1 MTIAMNHLLL
11 IAGLTL
17 ITLLFRLGGYFGGA
31 YLQRFPLIQRALEIL
46 PQLILASLIA
56 RSLVDASPLLWAAA
70 LVSLVIAL
78 IFRNVLV
85 VMLAGVGV
93 VLVATLVGAAV

>member
-1 MTIAMNHLLL
+1 MTMAMNHLLL

-56 RSLVDASPLLWAAA
+56 RSLVDASPPLWAAA

>member
-11 IAGLTL
+11 IVGLTF

>member
-1 MTIAMNHLLL
+1 MTMAMNHLLL

-56 RSLVDASPLLWAAA
+56 RSLVDASPPLWAAA
-70 LVSLVIAL
+70 LVSLVITL
-78 IFRNVLV
+78 IVRNVLV

-93 VLVATLVGAAV
+93 VLVASLVGAAA

>member
-17 ITLLFRLGGYFGGA
+17 ITLLFRLGGYFWRR

-70 LVSLVIAL
+70 LVSLVIAF

>member
-70 LVSLVIAL
+70 LVSLVIAF

-93 VLVATLVGAAV
+93 VLVATLVGPAV

>member
-11 IAGLTL
+11 IVGLTL

-93 VLVATLVGAAV
+93 VLVATIVGAAA

>member
-11 IAGLTL
+11 IGGLAL

-31 YLQRFPLIQRALEIL
+31 YLQRFSLIQRALEVL
-46 PQLILASLIA
+46 PQLILTSLIA
-56 RSLVDASPLLWAAA
+56 RSLVDASPLLWVAA

-85 VMLAGVGV
+85 VMLAGVGF
-93 VLVATLVGAAV
+93 VLVATLLGAGV

>member
-31 YLQRFPLIQRALEIL
+31 YLQRFPLILRALEIL

-93 VLVATLVGAAV
+93 VLVAIFVGAAV

>member
-11 IAGLTL
+11 IGGLAF

-46 PQLILASLIA
+46 PQLILTSLIA
-56 RSLVDASPLLWAAA
+56 RSLVDATPLLWVAA
-70 LVSLVIAL
+70 LISLVIAL

-85 VMLAGVGV
+85 VMLAGVGF
-93 VLVATLVGAAV
+93 VLVATLLGAGV

>member
-1 MTIAMNHLLL
+1 MTMAMNHLLL

-56 RSLVDASPLLWAAA
+56 RSLVDASPPLWAAA
-70 LVSLVIAL
+70 MVSLVIAL

>member
-1 MTIAMNHLLL
+1 MTMAMNHLLL

-56 RSLVDASPLLWAAA
+56 RSLVDASPPLWA
-70 LVSLVIAL
+70 
-78 IFRNVLV
+78 R
-85 VMLAGVGV
+85 
-93 VLVATLVGAAV
+93 

>member
-1 MTIAMNHLLL
+1 MTMAMNHLLL

-46 PQLILASLIA
+46 PQLILAGLIA

>member
-11 IAGLTL
+11 IGGLAF
-17 ITLLFRLGGYFGGA
+17 ITFLFRLGGYFGGA

-46 PQLILASLIA
+46 PQLILTSLIA
-56 RSLVDASPLLWAAA
+56 RSLVDASPLLWVAA
-70 LVSLVIAL
+70 LISLVIAC

-85 VMLAGVGV
+85 VMLAGVGF
-93 VLVATLVGAAV
+93 VLVATLLGAGV

>member
-1 MTIAMNHLLL
+1 MTMAMNHLLL

-31 YLQRFPLIQRALEIL
+31 YLQRFPLIQRALDIL

-93 VLVATLVGAAV
+93 VLVAIFVGAAV

>member
-70 LVSLVIAL
+70 LVSLVIAF

-93 VLVATLVGAAV
+93 VLVATLVGAAA

>member
-1 MTIAMNHLLL
+1 MTVAMNHLLL

>member
-1 MTIAMNHLLL
+1 MTVAMNHLLL

-85 VMLAGVGV
+85 VMRAGVGV

>member
-11 IAGLTL
+11 IAGLTF

>member
-46 PQLILASLIA
+46 PRQFWPACA

-70 LVSLVIAL
+70 LVSLVIAF
-78 IFRNVLV
+78 IFRNVGRD
-85 VMLAGVGV
+85 ACSVGV
-93 VLVATLVGAAV
+93 VLVATLWVRLCNP

>member
-11 IAGLTL
+11 IVGLTL

>member
-1 MTIAMNHLLL
+1 MTMAMNHLLL

>member
-1 MTIAMNHLLL
+1 MNHLLL

-17 ITLLFRLGGYFGGA
+17 ITLLFELGGYFGGA

-70 LVSLVIAL
+70 LVSLVIAF

>member
-1 MTIAMNHLLL
+1 MTIAMSHLLL

-56 RSLVDASPLLWAAA
+56 RSLVDASALLWAAA
-70 LVSLVIAL
+70 LVSMVIAL

-93 VLVATLVGAAV
+93 VLVATIVGAAV

>member
-1 MTIAMNHLLL
+1 MTMAMNHLLL

-70 LVSLVIAL
+70 LVSLVIAF

>member
-70 LVSLVIAL
+70 LVSLVIAF